1 MEGERAPTR
10 VPGERIMQLV
20 PVDMLPAL
28 MPVLLKNLDMLKK
41 IRKEPD
47 DADRVLMV
55 PAQ

>member
-1 MEGERAPTR
+1 
-10 VPGERIMQLV
+10 MQLV